1 MSLTLKDLKY
11 DLKMDLP
18 SDRWGHAMGAF
29 FDVAGE
35 IYNRTAGAGVP
46 ERWQF
51 SPGATDVAEVDEF
64 WALVFSETDTETL
77 LRFGYLL
84 ERYTDMLRRRG
95 YSY

>member
-1 MSLTLKDLKY
+1 MSITLRELKR

-18 SDRWGHAMGAF
+18 SDRWGHAMSAF
-29 FDVAGE
+29 FSVASE
-35 IYNRTAGAGVP
+35 IYNRTSGAGVP

-51 SPGATDVAEVDEF
+51 SPGATDVAEVDEV

-77 LRFGYLL
+77 LQFGYLL
-84 ERYTDMLRRRG
+84 ERYTDMLRCRG